1 MSRKRPTL
9 QRLPLTRALEGFFF
23 SLLKPE
29 VSWTRQSTVS
39 MVFSRALTE
48 KVPSLLNEG
57 QRLTRIILND
67 DVVFDYFIKMKDY
80 IVKKTRSLRAE

>member
-1 MSRKRPTL
+1 
-9 QRLPLTRALEGFFF
+9 
-23 SLLKPE
+23 
-29 VSWTRQSTVS
+29 

-48 KVPSLLNEG
+48 KVPSSLNEG

-80 IVKKTRSLRAE
+80 IVKKARSLRAE

>member
-1 MSRKRPTL
+1 M
-9 QRLPLTRALEGFFF
+9 QEADLTAITTNTSPRRVFF

-39 MVFSRALTE
+39 IVFSRALTE
-48 KVPSLLNEG
+48 KVPSSLNEG

>member
-1 MSRKRPTL
+1 M
-9 QRLPLTRALEGFFF
+9 QEADLTAVTTNTSPRRVCF

-29 VSWTRQSTVS
+29 VLWTRQSTVS

-48 KVPSLLNEG
+48 KVPSSLNEG

-67 DVVFDYFIKMKDY
+67 DVVFDYFIKMNDY
-80 IVKKTRSLRAE
+80 IVKTTRSLRAE

>member
-1 MSRKRPTL
+1 MSRKRPT
-9 QRLPLTRALEGFFF
+9 F

-29 VSWTRQSTVS
+29 VSWTCQSTVS

-48 KVPSLLNEG
+48 KVPSSLNEG

-67 DVVFDYFIKMKDY
+67 DGVFNYFIKMKD
-80 IVKKTRSLRAE
+80 